1 MRSEEKVERQGLGLG
16 LLMAFGGRTSRGVRE
31 GQGGKREALRA
42 SVVLGSRVNKDAA
55 TVGDRS
61 LGLDVVG

>member
-1 MRSEEKVERQGLGLG
+1 
-16 LLMAFGGRTSRGVRE
+16 MAFGGRTSRGVRE